1 LKAWEEAT
9 VKRRA
14 VMSVR
19 LLKGRIE
26 GEKEERTRCMTSK
39 CND

>member
-26 GEKEERTRCMTSK
+26 GEKEERCMTSK